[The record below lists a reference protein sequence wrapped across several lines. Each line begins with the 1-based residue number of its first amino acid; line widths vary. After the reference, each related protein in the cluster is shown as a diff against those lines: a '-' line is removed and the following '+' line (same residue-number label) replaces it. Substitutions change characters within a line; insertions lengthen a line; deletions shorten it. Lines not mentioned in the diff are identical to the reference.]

1 MQSDENTN
9 TASGRQSILETRTH
23 KVVLIFS
30 LIYSVCMRV
39 HVREGEWVV
48 AGVGLP
54 KHSTSNHA
62 MKAHQRETQMYQA
75 LQTKAVNLFCSLA
88 PAQSIFYIKKKK
100 KAVVFHF
107 HMKTPSFCHDQSM
120 KPHVYSTYHGC
131 VNCKYEHGRRVKSSA
146 WQPGTQTSEL
156 TQCWF

>member
-75 LQTKAVNLFCSLA
+75 LQTKAVNLFYSLA
-88 PAQSIFYIKKKK
+88 PAQSIFLHKKEKESSGLSFPHENPFILPQPIDE
-100 KAVVFHF
+100 ASCLFHL
-107 HMKTPSFCHDQSM
+107 SRL
-120 KPHVYSTYHGC
+120 
-131 VNCKYEHGRRVKSSA
+131 CKL
-146 WQPGTQTSEL
+146 QI
-156 TQCWF
+156 